1 MSVFSLKI
9 DIADNKFF
17 NGETSPLFSQS
28 QAKLARQ
35 FHQKIAGYRPTPLC
49 ALDDLANLFGVKK
62 ILVKDES
69 KRFGLNAFKMLGGA
83 YAIAQLLCEKYHL
96 DIETLSFEHLKNAIG
111 EKMTFATTTDGNHGR
126 GVAWAAQQLGQNAVI
141 YMPKGSAQERV
152 DAILNLG
159 AECIVTDMNYDDTVR
174 LTMQHA
180 QQHGWEVVQD
190 TAWEGY
196 TKIPTWIMQG
206 YATLADE
213 AVEQMREMG
222 VTPTHVLLQAGVGAM
237 AGGVLGYLVDVY
249 SPQNLHSII
258 VEPDKADCIYRS
270 GVKGDIVNVGGDM
283 ATIMAGLA
291 CGEPNPLGWEILRN
305 CATQFIS
312 CQDSVAALGMR
323 VLGNP
328 YGNDPRII
336 SGESGAVGLG
346 VLAAVHYH
354 PQRQSLMEKLALNK
368 DAVVLVIS
376 TEATSWRIQQITRDQ
391 VIVTPAP
398 GRSARLPFWRGEG
411 NGRPAELGEMI
422 GDFLHLL
429 ADGAFF
435 SGTIPPWLAEENTIA
450 NIQGLIEEQR
460 NATGIV
466 PGSRHLVLERCRD
479 EIGDWRIILHSPYG
493 RRVHEP
499 WAVAIAGRIHALWG
513 ADASV
518 VASDDG
524 IVARIPDTDGKL
536 PDAAIFLFEPEKLAT
551 PT

>member
-1 MSVFSLKI
+1 
-9 DIADNKFF
+9 
-17 NGETSPLFSQS
+17 
-28 QAKLARQ
+28 
-35 FHQKIAGYRPTPLC
+35 
-49 ALDDLANLFGVKK
+49 
-62 ILVKDES
+62 
-69 KRFGLNAFKMLGGA
+69 
-83 YAIAQLLCEKYHL
+83 
-96 DIETLSFEHLKNAIG
+96 
-111 EKMTFATTTDGNHGR
+111 
-126 GVAWAAQQLGQNAVI
+126 
-141 YMPKGSAQERV
+141 
-152 DAILNLG
+152 
-159 AECIVTDMNYDDTVR
+159 
-174 LTMQHA
+174 
-180 QQHGWEVVQD
+180 
-190 TAWEGY
+190 
-196 TKIPTWIMQG
+196 MQG

-376 TEATSWRIQQITRDQ
+376 TEGDRREALPRSCLGRQTRCSTLITLLELL
-391 VIVTPAP
+391 PAK
-398 GRSARLPFWRGEG
+398 RGVKNLEKN
-411 NGRPAELGEMI
+411 NG
-422 GDFLHLL
+422 
-429 ADGAFF
+429 
-435 SGTIPPWLAEENTIA
+435 
-450 NIQGLIEEQR
+450 
-460 NATGIV
+460 
-466 PGSRHLVLERCRD
+466 
-479 EIGDWRIILHSPYG
+479 
-493 RRVHEP
+493 
-499 WAVAIAGRIHALWG
+499 
-513 ADASV
+513 
-518 VASDDG
+518 
-524 IVARIPDTDGKL
+524 
-536 PDAAIFLFEPEKLAT
+536 
-551 PT
+551 

>member
-35 FHQKIAGYRPTPLC
+35 FHQKIAGYHPTPLC

-237 AGGVLGYLVDVY
+237 VPVVCWVIWSTSIARKICTALLL
-249 SPQNLHSII
+249 NLTKLT
-258 VEPDKADCIYRS
+258 V
-270 GVKGDIVNVGGDM
+270 
-283 ATIMAGLA
+283 
-291 CGEPNPLGWEILRN
+291 
-305 CATQFIS
+305 FIAPAS
-312 CQDSVAALGMR
+312 
-323 VLGNP
+323 
-328 YGNDPRII
+328 
-336 SGESGAVGLG
+336 
-346 VLAAVHYH
+346 
-354 PQRQSLMEKLALNK
+354 K
-368 DAVVLVIS
+368 
-376 TEATSWRIQQITRDQ
+376 ATSSTLAVIWLPSWRAWPAANLTHWAGKSY
-391 VIVTPAP
+391 VTAPPNSSPA
-398 GRSARLPFWRGEG
+398 RTALP
-411 NGRPAELGEMI
+411 
-422 GDFLHLL
+422 H
-429 ADGAFF
+429 
-435 SGTIPPWLAEENTIA
+435 
-450 NIQGLIEEQR
+450 
-460 NATGIV
+460 
-466 PGSRHLVLERCRD
+466 
-479 EIGDWRIILHSPYG
+479 
-493 RRVHEP
+493 
-499 WAVAIAGRIHALWG
+499 
-513 ADASV
+513 
-518 VASDDG
+518 
-524 IVARIPDTDGKL
+524 
-536 PDAAIFLFEPEKLAT
+536 
-551 PT
+551 

>member
-206 YATLADE
+206 YATLA
-213 AVEQMREMG
+213 
-222 VTPTHVLLQAGVGAM
+222 LL
-237 AGGVLGYLVDVY
+237 L
-249 SPQNLHSII
+249 NLTKLT
-258 VEPDKADCIYRS
+258 V
-270 GVKGDIVNVGGDM
+270 
-283 ATIMAGLA
+283 
-291 CGEPNPLGWEILRN
+291 
-305 CATQFIS
+305 FIAPAS
-312 CQDSVAALGMR
+312 
-323 VLGNP
+323 
-328 YGNDPRII
+328 
-336 SGESGAVGLG
+336 
-346 VLAAVHYH
+346 
-354 PQRQSLMEKLALNK
+354 K
-368 DAVVLVIS
+368 
-376 TEATSWRIQQITRDQ
+376 ATSSTLAVIWPPSWRAWPAANLTHWAGKSY
-391 VIVTPAP
+391 VTAPPNSSPA
-398 GRSARLPFWRGEG
+398 RTALP
-411 NGRPAELGEMI
+411 
-422 GDFLHLL
+422 H
-429 ADGAFF
+429 
-435 SGTIPPWLAEENTIA
+435 
-450 NIQGLIEEQR
+450 
-460 NATGIV
+460 
-466 PGSRHLVLERCRD
+466 
-479 EIGDWRIILHSPYG
+479 
-493 RRVHEP
+493 
-499 WAVAIAGRIHALWG
+499 
-513 ADASV
+513 
-518 VASDDG
+518 
-524 IVARIPDTDGKL
+524 
-536 PDAAIFLFEPEKLAT
+536 
-551 PT
+551 

>member
-9 DIADNKFF
+9 DIADNHFY
-17 NGETSPLFSQS
+17 NGETSPLFSQQ
-28 QAKLARQ
+28 QAKTARQ
-35 FHQKIAGYRPTPLC
+35 FHQQIAGYHPTPLC
-49 ALDDLANLFGVKK
+49 ALDNLAALIGVKK

-83 YAIAQLLCEKYHL
+83 YAIARLLCEKYHL
-96 DIETLSFEHLKNAIG
+96 DIATLSFEQLKNSIG

-126 GVAWAAQQLGQNAVI
+126 GVAWAAQQLGQHAVI

-180 QQHGWEVVQD
+180 QQNGWEVVQD

-213 AVEQMREMG
+213 AVEQMSALG
-222 VTPTHVLLQAGVGAM
+222 IKPTHVLLQAGVGAM

-249 SPQNLHSII
+249 GPQNLHSII

-305 CATQFIS
+305 CAKQFIS

-328 YGNDPRII
+328 LGDDPRII

-346 VLAAVHYH
+346 VLAAVHHH
-354 PQRQSLMEKLALNK
+354 PQREDLMKTLALDKN
-368 DAVVLVIS
+368 AVVLVIS
-376 TEATSWRIQQITRDQ
+376 TE
-391 VIVTPAP
+391 
-398 GRSARLPFWRGEG
+398 G
-411 NGRPAELGEMI
+411 
-422 GDFLHLL
+422 
-429 ADGAFF
+429 
-435 SGTIPPWLAEENTIA
+435 
-450 NIQGLIEEQR
+450 
-460 NATGIV
+460 
-466 PGSRHLVLERCRD
+466 
-479 EIGDWRIILHSPYG
+479 
-493 RRVHEP
+493 
-499 WAVAIAGRIHALWG
+499 
-513 ADASV
+513 
-518 VASDDG
+518 
-524 IVARIPDTDGKL
+524 DTDVKHYREVVWEGKH
-536 PDAAIFLFEPEKLAT
+536 PVAQ
-551 PT
+551 

>member
-35 FHQKIAGYRPTPLC
+35 FHQKIAGYHPTPLC

-291 CGEPNPLGWEILRN
+291 CGEPNILSWDILRN
-305 CATQFIS
+305 HVSAFVS
-312 CQDSVAALGMR
+312 CPDWVSARGMR
-323 VLGNP
+323 MLGVP
-328 YGNDPRII
+328 VKGDPTVI
-336 SGESGAVGLG
+336 SGESGAVGMGLI
-346 VLAAVHYH
+346 AA
-354 PQRQSLMEKLALNK
+354 LMETDEYQDLREAIGL
-368 DAVVLVIS
+368 DRFSQVLMFS
-376 TEATSWRIQQITRDQ
+376 TE
-391 VIVTPAP
+391 
-398 GRSARLPFWRGEG
+398 G
-411 NGRPAELGEMI
+411 
-422 GDFLHLL
+422 
-429 ADGAFF
+429 
-435 SGTIPPWLAEENTIA
+435 
-450 NIQGLIEEQR
+450 
-460 NATGIV
+460 
-466 PGSRHLVLERCRD
+466 
-479 EIGDWRIILHSPYG
+479 
-493 RRVHEP
+493 
-499 WAVAIAGRIHALWG
+499 
-513 ADASV
+513 
-518 VASDDG
+518 
-524 IVARIPDTDGKL
+524 DTD
-536 PDAAIFLFEPEKLAT
+536 PEKYRRILWDGEYSTAE
-551 PT
+551 

>member
-291 CGEPNPLGWEILRN
+291 CGEPNILSWDILRN
-305 CATQFIS
+305 HVSAFVS
-312 CQDSVAALGMR
+312 CPDWVSARGMR
-323 VLGNP
+323 MLGVP
-328 YGNDPRII
+328 VKGDPVVI
-336 SGESGAVGLG
+336 SGESGAVGMGLI
-346 VLAAVHYH
+346 AA
-354 PQRQSLMEKLALNK
+354 LMENDEYQDLRQAIGL
-368 DAVVLVIS
+368 DRFSQVLLFS
-376 TEATSWRIQQITRDQ
+376 TEGNTDPMKFRKVLWD
-391 VIVTPAP
+391 
-398 GRSARLPFWRGEG
+398 GE
-411 NGRPAELGEMI
+411 
-422 GDFLHLL
+422 
-429 ADGAFF
+429 
-435 SGTIPPWLAEENTIA
+435 
-450 NIQGLIEEQR
+450 
-460 NATGIV
+460 
-466 PGSRHLVLERCRD
+466 
-479 EIGDWRIILHSPYG
+479 Y
-493 RRVHEP
+493 
-499 WAVAIAGRIHALWG
+499 
-513 ADASV
+513 
-518 VASDDG
+518 
-524 IVARIPDTDGKL
+524 
-536 PDAAIFLFEPEKLAT
+536 
-551 PT
+551 PTV